1 MTRRFLHSAPWS
13 SLLDA
18 WSEAC
23 PRLRHTINVR
33 DDRSPSKQAARRAP
47 STAPKLARLAW
58 KAPGARYPIYETHHP
73 SSTILPRDLPDSSSA
88 WARLR
93 LAALM
98 VPKVWSS
105 VVRSTPLSMR
115 SATSLSSMCWPIMS
129 GVWNEERVNIDSQW
143 IEIALPLKTL
153 TLNSGGGSIKPN
165 FPWGAIRS
173 AIVL

>member
-58 KAPGARYPIYETHHP
+58 KAPGARYPIYKQGEPAGSTAVASYGEGTHERRQRYALSRHDRQDRRRLP
-73 SSTILPRDLPDSSSA
+73 S
-88 WARLR
+88 
-93 LAALM
+93 M
-98 VPKVWSS
+98 V
-105 VVRSTPLSMR
+105 
-115 SATSLSSMCWPIMS
+115 A
-129 GVWNEERVNIDSQW
+129 
-143 IEIALPLKTL
+143 
-153 TLNSGGGSIKPN
+153 
-165 FPWGAIRS
+165 
-173 AIVL
+173 